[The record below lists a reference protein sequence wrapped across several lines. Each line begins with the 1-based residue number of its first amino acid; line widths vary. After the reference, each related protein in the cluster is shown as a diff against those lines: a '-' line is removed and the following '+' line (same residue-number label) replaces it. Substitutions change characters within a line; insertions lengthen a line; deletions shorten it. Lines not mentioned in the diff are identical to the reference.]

1 VASAGRGAALQSSEL
16 MSTGNPDLFVVCKSC
31 GAEVSPYITECPYCG
46 NRLRKRAP
54 KIDRDGRVTERRRRR
69 PPTPSLPRLRPGE
82 IPGIRPDSRPY
93 VTAALVVLGLAGCL
107 IWRSALTDLTSVGI
121 YGPPGSHWWRLLTTP
136 FVYRNLG
143 YAFVALGTVAV
154 YGWLIE
160 RRHGP
165 LAVLALFAL
174 GGVGGAAATVALW
187 SNPVAVGAN
196 GAALALLIA
205 WAIPDLISLRRREEI
220 DGDLLGTAAVG
231 VVVALM
237 PLVITDASWI
247 SDGVGALGGIAV
259 GTPMAFSER

>member
-1 VASAGRGAALQSSEL
+1 
-16 MSTGNPDLFVVCKSC
+16 MSTGNPPLFVVCKSC

-54 KIDRDGRVTERRRRR
+54 KIDRDGRVAEKHRRRRS
-69 PPTPSLPRLRPGE
+69 PGPALSRLRRDE
-82 IPGIRPDSRPY
+82 IPGIRPDTRPY
-93 VTAALVVLGLAGCL
+93 ATSALVLLGLAGCL
-107 IWRSALTDLTSVGI
+107 IWRTALTSLDQVGI
-121 YGPPGSHWWRLLTTP
+121 YNAPGSHWWRLLTTP
-136 FVYRNLG
+136 FIYRNTG
-143 YAFVALGTVAV
+143 YAFVAIATVAV
-154 YGWLIE
+154 FGWLLE

-165 LAVLALFAL
+165 LVVLALFAL

-187 SNPVAVGAN
+187 DNPVAAGAN

-205 WAIPDLISLRRREEI
+205 WAIPDLISLRRHEEI

-231 VVVALM
+231 IVVALM

-259 GTPMAFSER
+259 GAPMALSER